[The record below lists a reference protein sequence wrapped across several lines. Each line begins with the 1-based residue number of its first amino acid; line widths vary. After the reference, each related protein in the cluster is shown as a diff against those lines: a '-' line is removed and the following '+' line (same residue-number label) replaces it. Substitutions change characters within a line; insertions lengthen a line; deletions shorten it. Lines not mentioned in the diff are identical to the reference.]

1 MVLSHA
7 SIVNAHAGEHNVS
20 TRHTELVK
28 SPARSPANSLI
39 FQSQSYSFWQPRQA
53 NGLALPRPIFLRTG
67 VEIMPALWASLLSLL
82 LFFSASAW
90 ADDFY
95 KGKNI
100 RIVVGFSAGGGFDTY
115 ARALARHMS
124 KHIPGEPSIVVENM
138 TGAGSL
144 IAANHVF
151 KAAKPDGLTIGHF
164 IGGLFL
170 GQVLGQKGIEFDARK
185 FEFIGAPITD
195 HVVCALTKA
204 SGISSIEQWM
214 AAKTPVKMG
223 GIAPGTSTP
232 DNATRV
238 LKAALGLP
246 IQLVTGYKGTADVR
260 LAAESGE
267 IAGGC
272 WGWDSVSVTWRK
284 ALESGDARVLLQAN
298 RRTHPELPKVPQA
311 LKFAKTEE
319 GRKMIEVAIHG
330 DSDIV
335 RTYTLPPGTPKDRV
349 QMLRAAFDLTLK
361 DPEFL
366 ADAKKSKLNVD
377 PVGVDEIERAINGLF
392 KLDPAMLGKLKEI
405 LYN

>member
-1 MVLSHA
+1 M
-7 SIVNAHAGEHNVS
+7 G
-20 TRHTELVK
+20 K
-28 SPARSPANSLI
+28 
-39 FQSQSYSFWQPRQA
+39 SFWPLVLA
-53 NGLALPRPIFLRTG
+53 FLISLALAN
-67 VEIMPALWASLLSLL
+67 VAA
-82 LFFSASAW
+82 

-95 KGKNI
+95 KGKTI

-115 ARALARHMS
+115 ARAIARHMA
-124 KHIPGEPSIVVENM
+124 KHIPGEPAIVVENM

-144 IAANHVF
+144 IAANHVY
-151 KAAKPDGLTIGHF
+151 KVAKPDGLTIGHF

-204 SGISSIEQWM
+204 SGITSVEKWM
-214 AAKTPVKMG
+214 ASKTPIKMG

-232 DNATRV
+232 DNATRIFKV
-238 LKAALGLP
+238 ALGLP

-272 WGWDSVSVTWRK
+272 WGWDSVKVTWRK
-284 ALESGDARVLLQAN
+284 ALENGDAVVVLQAN
-298 RRTHPELPKVPQA
+298 RKNHPDLQQIPQA
-311 LKFAKTEE
+311 IKLAKTEE
-319 GRKMIEVAIHG
+319 GRRIIEVGIHA

-335 RTYTLPPGTPKDRV
+335 RTYTLPPGTPKDRIQV
-349 QMLRAAFDLTLK
+349 LRKAFEDTLK
-361 DPEFL
+361 DPQFL
-366 ADAKKSKLNVD
+366 ADAKKSDLTVD
-377 PVGVDEIERAINGLF
+377 PVSVDQIEKDIAGLF
-392 KLDPAMLGKLKEI
+392 KLDPGLTNKLKDI

>member
-1 MVLSHA
+1 VGKRFL
-7 SIVNAHAGEHNVS
+7 
-20 TRHTELVK
+20 L
-28 SPARSPANSLI
+28 
-39 FQSQSYSFWQPRQA
+39 
-53 NGLALPRPIFLRTG
+53 LPRVLI
-67 VEIMPALWASLLSLL
+67 ASLVLVTG
-82 LFFSASAW
+82 AA

-95 KGKNI
+95 KGKTI

-115 ARALARHMS
+115 ARAIARHMA
-124 KHIPGEPSIVVENM
+124 KHIPGQPAIVVENM

-144 IAANHVF
+144 IAANHVY
-151 KAAKPDGLTIGHF
+151 KVAKPDGLTIGHF

-185 FEFIGAPITD
+185 FEFIGAPVTD
-195 HVVCALTKA
+195 HVVCAMTKA
-204 SGISSIEQWM
+204 SGITSMEKWM

-232 DNATRV
+232 DNATRIF
-238 LKAALGLP
+238 KAALGLP

-284 ALESGDARVLLQAN
+284 ALDGGDAVVVLQAN
-298 RRTHPELPKVPQA
+298 RKTHPDLPQVPQA
-311 LKFAKTEE
+311 IKLAKSDE
-319 GRKMIEVAIHG
+319 GRKMIEAGVHS

-335 RTYTLPPGTPKDRV
+335 RTYTLPPKTPKDRV
-349 QMLRAAFDLTLK
+349 QSLRKAFESTLK

-366 ADAKKSKLNVD
+366 ADAKKSRLNVD
-377 PVGVDEIERAINGLF
+377 PVGPEAIEKDIANLF
-392 KLDPAMLGKLKEI
+392 KLDPSLISKFKDI

>member
-1 MVLSHA
+1 MSRL
-7 SIVNAHAGEHNVS
+7 
-20 TRHTELVK
+20 LV
-28 SPARSPANSLI
+28 
-39 FQSQSYSFWQPRQA
+39 
-53 NGLALPRPIFLRTG
+53 LALGLVPFLG
-67 VEIMPALWASLLSLL
+67 ASGS
-82 LFFSASAW
+82 

-95 KGKNI
+95 KGKTV

-124 KHIPGEPSIVVENM
+124 KHIPGQPAVVVENM

-144 IAANHVF
+144 IAANHVY
-151 KAAKPDGLTIGHF
+151 KVAKPDGLTIGHF

-204 SGISSIEQWM
+204 SGITTIEQWM
-214 AAKTPVKMG
+214 AAKAPVKMG

-232 DNATRV
+232 DNATRI
-238 LKAALGLP
+238 LNTALGLP

-260 LAAESGE
+260 LAAEGGE

-284 ALESGDARVLLQAN
+284 ALETGDAKVVLQAN
-298 RRTHPELPKVPQA
+298 RRTHPDLPQVPQA
-311 LKFAKTEE
+311 IKFAKTED
-319 GRKMIEVAIHG
+319 GRKMIEVGIHG

-349 QMLRAAFDLTLK
+349 KLLRAAFDATLK
-361 DPEFL
+361 DSEFL

-377 PVGVDEIERAINGLF
+377 PVAVEAIEKDIAGLF
-392 KLDPAMLGKLKEI
+392 KLDPALLNKLKEI

>member
-1 MVLSHA
+1 M
-7 SIVNAHAGEHNVS
+7 G
-20 TRHTELVK
+20 K
-28 SPARSPANSLI
+28 S
-39 FQSQSYSFWQPRQA
+39 F
-53 NGLALPRPIFLRTG
+53 
-67 VEIMPALWASLLSLL
+67 SLLATALMSSLVL
-82 LFFSASAW
+82 ATGAT

-95 KGKNI
+95 KGKTI

-115 ARALARHMS
+115 ARAIARHMA
-124 KHIPGEPSIVVENM
+124 KHIPGEPAIVVENM

-144 IAANHVF
+144 IAANHVY
-151 KAAKPDGLTIGHF
+151 KVAKPDGLTIGHF

-195 HVVCALTKA
+195 HVVCAMTKA
-204 SGISSIEQWM
+204 SGMTSVEKWM
-214 AAKTPVKMG
+214 ASKTPVKMG

-232 DNATRV
+232 DNATRIFKV
-238 LKAALGLP
+238 ALGLP

-284 ALESGDARVLLQAN
+284 ALDSGDAVVVLQAN
-298 RRTHPELPKVPQA
+298 RKTHPDLPQVPQA
-311 LKFAKTEE
+311 IKLAKSDE
-319 GRKMIEVAIHG
+319 GRKMIEVGVHS

-349 QMLRAAFDLTLK
+349 QLLRKAFESTLK

-366 ADAKKSKLNVD
+366 AEAKKSRLNVD
-377 PVGVDEIERAINGLF
+377 PVGPEAIEKDIANLF
-392 KLDPAMLGKLKEI
+392 KLDSSLISKFKDI

>member
-1 MVLSHA
+1 MG
-7 SIVNAHAGEHNVS
+7 N
-20 TRHTELVK
+20 K
-28 SPARSPANSLI
+28 
-39 FQSQSYSFWQPRQA
+39 
-53 NGLALPRPIFLRTG
+53 
-67 VEIMPALWASLLSLL
+67 LSLSVL
-82 LFFSASAW
+82 LLILSVGAARAAT

-95 KGKNI
+95 KGKTI

-115 ARALARHMS
+115 ARAIARHMS
-124 KHIPGEPSIVVENM
+124 KHVPGQPAFVVENM

-144 IAANHVF
+144 IAANHIYKV
-151 KAAKPDGLTIGHF
+151 AKPDGLSIGHF

-195 HVVCALTKA
+195 HVVCAMTKA
-204 SGISSIEQWM
+204 SGITSVEKWM
-214 AAKTPVKMG
+214 ASKTPVKMG

-232 DNATRV
+232 DNATRIF
-238 LKAALGLP
+238 KAALGLP

-267 IAGGC
+267 VAGGC

-284 ALESGDARVLLQAN
+284 ALDSGDAVVVLQAN
-298 RRTHPELPKVPQA
+298 RKTHPDLPQVPQA
-311 LKFAKTEE
+311 IKLAKTEE
-319 GRKMIEVAIHG
+319 GRKMIDVGIHS

-349 QMLRAAFDLTLK
+349 QLLRKAFDATLK
-361 DPEFL
+361 DPDFV

-377 PVGVDEIERAINGLF
+377 PVTPEAIESDISNLF
-392 KLDPAMLGKLKEI
+392 KLDPAIVGKLKDI

>member
-1 MVLSHA
+1 M
-7 SIVNAHAGEHNVS
+7 
-20 TRHTELVK
+20 
-28 SPARSPANSLI
+28 
-39 FQSQSYSFWQPRQA
+39 QPGRRKRRV
-53 NGLALPRPIFLRTG
+53 GKRF
-67 VEIMPALWASLLSLL
+67 LL
-82 LFFSASAW
+82 LAMALLPGLVLATGAA

-95 KGKNI
+95 RGKTI

-115 ARALARHMS
+115 ARAIARHMV
-124 KHIPGEPSIVVENM
+124 KHIPGEPAIVVENM

-144 IAANHVF
+144 IAANHVY
-151 KAAKPDGLTIGHF
+151 KVAKPDGLTIGHF

-185 FEFIGAPITD
+185 FEYIGAPITD
-195 HVVCALTKA
+195 HVVCAMTKA
-204 SGISSIEQWM
+204 SGITSVEQWM
-214 AAKTPVKMG
+214 ASKTPVKMG

-232 DNATRV
+232 DNATRIF
-238 LKAALGLP
+238 KAALGLP
-246 IQLVTGYKGTADVR
+246 IQLVTGYKGTADIR

-284 ALESGDARVLLQAN
+284 ALDSGDAVVVLQAN
-298 RRTHPELPKVPQA
+298 RKTHPDLPQVPQA
-311 LKFAKTEE
+311 IKLAKSDE
-319 GRKMIEVAIHG
+319 GRKMIEVGVHS

-349 QMLRAAFDLTLK
+349 QLLRKAFESTLK

-366 ADAKKSKLNVD
+366 ADAKKSRLNVD
-377 PVGVDEIERAINGLF
+377 PVGPEAIEKDIANLF
-392 KLDPAMLGKLKEI
+392 KLDPSLISKFKDI

>member
-1 MVLSHA
+1 M
-7 SIVNAHAGEHNVS
+7 G
-20 TRHTELVK
+20 K
-28 SPARSPANSLI
+28 
-39 FQSQSYSFWQPRQA
+39 SFWPLVLA
-53 NGLALPRPIFLRTG
+53 FLISLALAN
-67 VEIMPALWASLLSLL
+67 VAA
-82 LFFSASAW
+82 

-95 KGKNI
+95 KGKTI

-115 ARALARHMS
+115 ARAIARHMA
-124 KHIPGEPSIVVENM
+124 KHIPGEPAIVVENM

-144 IAANHVF
+144 IAANHVY
-151 KAAKPDGLTIGHF
+151 KVAKPDGLTIGHF

-204 SGISSIEQWM
+204 SGITSVEKWM
-214 AAKTPVKMG
+214 ASKTPIKMG

-232 DNATRV
+232 DNATRIFKV
-238 LKAALGLP
+238 ALGLP

-272 WGWDSVSVTWRK
+272 WGWDSVKVTWRK
-284 ALESGDARVLLQAN
+284 ALESGDAVVVLQAN
-298 RRTHPELPKVPQA
+298 RKNHPDLQQIPQA
-311 LKFAKTEE
+311 IKLAKTEE
-319 GRKMIEVAIHG
+319 GRRIIEVGIHA

-335 RTYTLPPGTPKDRV
+335 RTYTLPPGTPKDRTQV
-349 QMLRAAFDLTLK
+349 LRKAFEDTLK
-361 DPEFL
+361 DPQFL
-366 ADAKKSKLNVD
+366 ADAKKSDLTVD
-377 PVGVDEIERAINGLF
+377 PVSVDHIEKDIAGLF
-392 KLDPAMLGKLKEI
+392 KLDPGLTNKLKDI

>member
-1 MVLSHA
+1 MKRHAILLMTLIMV
-7 SIVNAHAGEHNVS
+7 NVA
-20 TRHTELVK
+20 LGGAQ
-28 SPARSPANSLI
+28 AR
-39 FQSQSYSFWQPRQA
+39 
-53 NGLALPRPIFLRTG
+53 
-67 VEIMPALWASLLSLL
+67 
-82 LFFSASAW
+82 

-95 KGKNI
+95 KGKTI
-100 RIVVGFSAGGGFDTY
+100 RLVVGFSAGGGFDTY

-124 KHIPGEPSIVVENM
+124 KQIPGNPSIVVENM

-144 IAANHVF
+144 IAANHVY
-151 KAAKPDGLTIGHF
+151 KVAKPDGLTIGHF

-170 GQVLGQKGIEFDARK
+170 GQVLGQPGIEFDARK
-185 FEFIGAPITD
+185 FEFIGAPISD
-195 HVVCALTKA
+195 HVVCAMTKA
-204 SGISSIEQWM
+204 SGITSVEKWL

-232 DNATRV
+232 DNATRI

-267 IAGGC
+267 VAGGC

-284 ALESGDARVLLQAN
+284 ALDTGDAVVVLQAN
-298 RRTHPELPKVPQA
+298 RSNNPELPNVPQA
-311 LKFAKTEE
+311 IKFAKTEE
-319 GRKMIEVAIHG
+319 GRKMIEVGIHG

-349 QMLRAAFDLTLK
+349 QILRKAFDATLK
-361 DPEFL
+361 DAEFL
-366 ADAKKSKLNVD
+366 ADAKKSRLNVE
-377 PVGVDEIERAINGLF
+377 PVPVDAIEKDIAGLF
-392 KLDPAMLGKLKEI
+392 KLDAALITKLKDV

>member
-1 MVLSHA
+1 ML
-7 SIVNAHAGEHNVS
+7 
-20 TRHTELVK
+20 K
-28 SPARSPANSLI
+28 
-39 FQSQSYSFWQPRQA
+39 
-53 NGLALPRPIFLRTG
+53 
-67 VEIMPALWASLLSLL
+67 SLLYLL
-82 LFFSASAW
+82 AIAVLLPAPTTA
-90 ADDFY
+90 ATAEDFY
-95 KGKNI
+95 KGKTV

-115 ARALARHMS
+115 ARAITRQMG
-124 KHIPGEPSIVVENM
+124 KHIPGQPAILVENM

-151 KAAKPDGLTIGHF
+151 KVAKPDGLTIGHF

-170 GQVLGQKGIEFDARK
+170 GQVLGQAGVEFDARK

-195 HVVCALTKA
+195 HVVCAMTKA
-204 SGISSIEQWM
+204 SGITSVEKWM

-232 DNATRV
+232 DNATRI

-267 IAGGC
+267 VSGGC
-272 WGWDSVSVTWRK
+272 WGWDSVKTTWRK
-284 ALESGDARVLLQAN
+284 AIETGDAIVVLQAN
-298 RRTHPELPKVPQA
+298 RKNHPELPQVPQA
-311 LKFAKTEE
+311 IKLAKTEDARRIIDV
-319 GRKMIEVAIHG
+319 GIHA

-335 RTYTLPPGTPKDRV
+335 RTYSLPPGTPKERV
-349 QMLRAAFDLTLK
+349 QILRKAFDDTIK

-366 ADAKKSKLNVD
+366 ADAKKSNPSVD
-377 PVGVDEIERAINGLF
+377 PVPVDEIERDISALF
-392 KLDPAMLGKLKEI
+392 KLDPGLVTRLKDI

>member
-1 MVLSHA
+1 MSRVL
-7 SIVNAHAGEHNVS
+7 VS
-20 TRHTELVK
+20 
-28 SPARSPANSLI
+28 A
-39 FQSQSYSFWQPRQA
+39 
-53 NGLALPRPIFLRTG
+53 LALLLY
-67 VEIMPALWASLLSLL
+67 PAVAS
-82 LFFSASAW
+82 SAE
-90 ADDFY
+90 DFY
-95 KGKNI
+95 KGKTI
-100 RIVVGFSAGGGFDTY
+100 KIVVGFSAGGGFDTY

-124 KHIPGEPSIVVENM
+124 KHIPGQPAVVVENM

-144 IAANHVF
+144 IAANHVY

-195 HVVCALTKA
+195 HVVCALTKD
-204 SGISSIEQWM
+204 SGITSIESWM

-232 DNATRV
+232 DNATRI
-238 LKAALGLP
+238 LKTALGLP

-267 IAGGC
+267 VAGGC

-284 ALESGDARVLLQAN
+284 ALDSGEAKVVLQAN
-298 RRTHPELPKVPQA
+298 RKTHPDLAQIPQA
-311 LKFAKTEE
+311 IKFAKNDEA
-319 GRKMIEVAIHG
+319 RKMIEVAIHG
-330 DSDIV
+330 DSNIV

-349 QMLRAAFDLTLK
+349 QLLRAAFDATLK

-377 PVGVDEIERAINGLF
+377 PVPVSEIEKDIASLF
-392 KLDPAMLGKLKEI
+392 KLDATLLNKLKEI